1 MFDTKDSLSVGELN
15 GNNYEILGIV
25 GAGGMGVVYRS
36 RDIKL
41 QRIVALKFLPAFL
54 NSDRREREYFLSEAR
69 MASSLDHPN
78 IGVIH
83 GIEEDSRWPRFY
95 CHGLLRWSFASAKD
109 ERRPLNTLE
118 AVEIASQIAQGL
130 CEAHAHQIVHRDIKP
145 SNVMLSSTGSIK
157 IVDFG
162 LARTINAETATA
174 TGIVGTV
181 KYVSP
186 EQAMG
191 HRIDPRTDIWS
202 LGVVLAEMLT
212 GVNPFERKT
221 IPAILVAILNEPPQS
236 LEGLPVELHVL
247 STALSRKNPEKR
259 YEHCSEMLTDLQR
272 VRAEISAASV
282 SSKAASARKTAG
294 SFFGVAKVY

>member
-1 MFDTKDSLSVGELN
+1 MFDAKDSLSVGELV

-41 QRIVALKFLPAFL
+41 QRIVALKFLPSFL
-54 NSDRREREYFLSEAR
+54 NDDVREREYFLSEAR

-83 GIEEDSRWPRFY
+83 GIEETTDGRTFIVMAFY
-95 CHGLLRWSFASAKD
+95 DGLSLAQKMHGAPMNMF
-109 ERRPLNTLE
+109 E
-118 AVEIASQIAQGL
+118 AIEIASQIALGL

-145 SNVMLSSTGSIK
+145 SNVMLSGAGSIR

-162 LARTINAETATA
+162 LARAVNAETATA

-191 HRIDPRTDIWS
+191 NRIDPRTDIWS

-212 GVNPFERKT
+212 GTNPFERKT
-221 IPAILVAILNEPPQS
+221 IPAILVAILHEPPQS
-236 LEGLPVELHVL
+236 FDGLPVELQRIIYC
-247 STALSRKNPEKR
+247 ALSKNPEKR
-259 YEHCSEMLTDLQR
+259 YQHCSEMLADLHCFSEQ
-272 VRAEISAASV
+272 
-282 SSKAASARKTAG
+282 
-294 SFFGVAKVY
+294 